1 MTQDVTSL
9 LHTLTQRTEEGSVT
23 EDSLLQLCEEQ
34 RNLHISICQ
43 CLEPYQ
49 PGASDAAYKWLFLW
63 FSSPVPALRRYAL
76 QFIPSILSTYL
87 SALHSSDTTS
97 STLKKR
103 CEICICALLSHL
115 REPPPSALSL
125 GNATS
130 YSSLYHYP
138 STPLDRQT
146 GRESCSEGATPTR
159 HTESAKQPVIL
170 RINGST
176 RPVILP
182 FILSAFT
189 DELNAVSIS
198 VKLSFCRSVT
208 IICAS
213 GLSDIPTSPYLTHC
227 LDKQDNS
234 LSLQM
239 LQSLQERQ
247 RIRVSQ
253 PLLIEM
259 CQGLKFCL
267 NRAML
272 LATLQAAECLY
283 FRSLLEGMHQAML
296 CSNALLNLLSE
307 ELNEEMRE
315 FELSSPVQV
324 STPVEGVDDVT
335 FEFERTEQ
343 EDSTVV

>member
-34 RNLHISICQ
+34 RNFHISICQ

-49 PGASDAAYKWLFLW
+49 PGASDAVYKWLFLW
-63 FSSPVPALRRYAL
+63 LSSPVPALRRYSL

-87 SALHSSDTTS
+87 SALHSTDTKS

-103 CEICICALLSHL
+103 CEICLSALLSHL

-138 STPLDRQT
+138 STPLDKQT
-146 GRESCSEGATPTR
+146 VRESCSEGGTPTR
-159 HTESAKQPVIL
+159 HAESAKQPVVQ

-176 RPVILP
+176 RSLILP
-182 FILSAFT
+182 SILAAFT
-189 DELNAVSIS
+189 DELNSVPTA

-213 GLSDIPTSPYLTHC
+213 GLSDIPTSPYLNHC

-267 NRAML
+267 NRTVL

-296 CSNALLNLLSE
+296 CSNALLNLISE
-307 ELNEEMRE
+307 ELSEEMRE
-315 FELSSPVQV
+315 FELSSPMQV
-324 STPVEGVDDVT
+324 STPVEDVT
-335 FEFERTEQ
+335 FKFERTEPD
-343 EDSTVV
+343 DSTAV